1 MQLSGELLTP
11 AKLAGLLQFHFFAT
25 FRQKIYLTDYQCFR
39 NFYCVNKPLIIYF
52 QKYFSFHYTSL
63 HF

>member
-11 AKLAGLLQFHFFAT
+11 AKLAGLLQVHIFST
-25 FRQKIYLTDYQCFR
+25 FRQKTYLTDYQWLL
-39 NFYCVNKPLIIYF
+39 NLLLVKKPLFIYSRKSF
-52 QKYFSFHYTSL
+52 RFHYTSI

>member
-1 MQLSGELLTP
+1 MQLSDELLTP
-11 AKLAGLLQFHFFAT
+11 PKLAGLLQFHFFVT
-25 FRQKIYLTDYQCFR
+25 FRQKTYLTDYQCFC
-39 NFYCVNKPLIIYF
+39 NFCCVNKPLIIYF